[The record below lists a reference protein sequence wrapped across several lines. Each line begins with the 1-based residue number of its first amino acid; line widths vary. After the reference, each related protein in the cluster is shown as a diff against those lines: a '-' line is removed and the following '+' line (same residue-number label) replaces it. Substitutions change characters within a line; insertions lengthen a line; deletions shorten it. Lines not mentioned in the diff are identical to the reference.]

1 MSLIND
7 ALKRAKRSQ
16 QQRPPESPAT
26 PPLPPLTAPVQSE
39 PHSNAGW
46 IFLVILLI
54 SIACFF
60 VGMAIATRKP
70 VMETTVVTNIVQVAA
85 APVAPKIIPLQTN
98 TAPAPAPPSPP
109 PSPLRLEGIFY
120 NASAPQAIVNG
131 QTVYAGDN
139 VDGFHIKKISK
150 DTVSLIAPD
159 GTEKTLALG
168 K

>member
-26 PPLPPLTAPVQSE
+26 PPLPPPMAPVQSE
-39 PHSNAGW
+39 SHSNTGW

-54 SIACFF
+54 AIACFF
-60 VGMAIATRKP
+60 IGMAIATRKP

-85 APVAPKIIPLQTN
+85 APVAPKIIPVQTN
-98 TAPAPAPPSPP
+98 AAPAPAATLPP

-120 NASAPQAIVNG
+120 NAVAPQAIVNG
-131 QTVYAGDN
+131 QTVYAGSS
-139 VDGFHIKKISK
+139 VDGFRVTKISK
-150 DTVSLIAPD
+150 DTVSLVAPN
-159 GTEKTLALG
+159 GAERILALG